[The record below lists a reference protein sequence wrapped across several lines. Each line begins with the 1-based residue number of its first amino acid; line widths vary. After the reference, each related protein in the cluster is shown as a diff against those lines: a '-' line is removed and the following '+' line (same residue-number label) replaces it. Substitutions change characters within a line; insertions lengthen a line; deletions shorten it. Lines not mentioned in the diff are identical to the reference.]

1 MKLTYGELKEQIRDL
16 GFEDTSSMEEYNTVV
31 KNAANR
37 SIQYIYSDLVL
48 QLRGYYKVTLSTPEE
63 EWEGLRPLPI
73 TDLTTDDFVIDLPEN
88 LLVLVPLL
96 AGHFVWLDD
105 DVQKSVMYWND
116 YDEMRNGILAA
127 CLGDTRAVIKGGIG
141 W

>member
-1 MKLTYGELKEQIRDL
+1 MTYGEFKQEIRDL
-16 GFEDTSSMEEYNTVV
+16 GFEDDSSMEEYSTIVR
-31 KNAANR
+31 NAANR
-37 SIQYIYSDLVL
+37 SIQYIYSDIVIRFKTYFK
-48 QLRGYYKVTLSTPEE
+48 QLLSTEDR
-63 EWEGLRPLPI
+63 EWEALRPLPI
-73 TDLTTDDFVIDLPEN
+73 TVLTTDDFVIDLPEP

-116 YDEMRNGILAA
+116 YDEMKNGIVAGFLSDMKA
-127 CLGDTRAVIKGGIG
+127 TIKGGIG

>member
-1 MKLTYGELKEQIRDL
+1 MKESAIFPFK
-16 GFEDTSSMEEYNTVV
+16 
-31 KNAANR
+31 K
-37 SIQYIYSDLVL
+37 
-48 QLRGYYKVTLSTPEE
+48 TLSTPEV
-63 EWEGLRPLPI
+63 EWEAFRPLPI
-73 TDLTTDDFVIDLPEN
+73 TELTTDDFVIDLPEP

-116 YDEMRNGILAA
+116 YDEMRQGILAA
-127 CLGDTRAVIKGGIG
+127 CLSDSKAVITGGIG

>member
-1 MKLTYGELKEQIRDL
+1 MTYGEFKQEIRDL
-16 GFEDTSSMEEYNTVV
+16 GFEDDSSMEEYSTIVR
-31 KNAANR
+31 NAANR
-37 SIQYIYSDLVL
+37 SIQYIYSDLVIRFKTYFK
-48 QLRGYYKVTLSTPEE
+48 QLLSTEDR
-63 EWEGLRPLPI
+63 EWEALRPLPI
-73 TDLTTDDFVIDLPEN
+73 TVLTTDDFVIDLPEP

-116 YDEMRNGILAA
+116 YDEMKNGIVAGFLSDMKA
-127 CLGDTRAVIKGGIG
+127 TIKGGIG

>member
-1 MKLTYGELKEQIRDL
+1 MTYGELKEQIRDL
-16 GFEDTSSMEEYNTVV
+16 GFEDTSSMEEYSTVV

-37 SIQYIYSDLVL
+37 SIQYIYSDLVI
-48 QLRGYYKVTLSTPEE
+48 QLKSYFKKTLSTPEV
-63 EWEGLRPLPI
+63 EWEAFRPLPI
-73 TDLTTDDFVIDLPEN
+73 TELTTDDFVIDLPEP

-116 YDEMRNGILAA
+116 YDEMRQGILAA
-127 CLGDTRAVIKGGIG
+127 CLSDSKAVITGGIG

>member
-1 MKLTYGELKEQIRDL
+1 MTYGELKEEIKDL

-37 SIQYIYSDLVL
+37 AIQYIFSDLVL
-48 QLRGYYKVTLSTPEE
+48 QLKAYFKVTLSTAEQ
-63 EWEGLRPLPI
+63 EWEAFRPLPI
-73 TDLTTDDFVIDLPEN
+73 NDFTTDDFVIDLPEP

-105 DVQKSVMYWND
+105 DVQKSVTYWND
-116 YDEMRNGILAA
+116 YEDMKNGILAA
-127 CLGDTRAVIKGGIG
+127 CLGDSRARITGGIG

>member
-1 MKLTYGELKEQIRDL
+1 MTYGELKEEIRDL
-16 GFEDTSSMEEYNTVV
+16 GFEDESSMEEYNTVV

-37 SIQYIYSDLVL
+37 SIQYIFSDLVL
-48 QLRGYYKVTLSTPEE
+48 QLKGYFKQTLSTPEE
-63 EWEGLRPLPI
+63 EWEAFRPLPI
-73 TDLTTDDFVIDLPEN
+73 TDFTTDDFVIDLPEP

-116 YDEMRNGILAA
+116 YEEMKNGILAA
-127 CLGDTRAVIKGGIG
+127 CLNNTKARITGGIG

>member
-1 MKLTYGELKEQIRDL
+1 MTYGELKEEIRDL
-16 GFEDTSSMEEYNTVV
+16 GFEDTSSMTEYSTVV

-48 QLRGYYKVTLSTPEE
+48 QLKGYFKQTLSTAEE
-63 EWEGLRPLPI
+63 EWEPLRPLPI
-73 TDLTTDDFVIDLPEN
+73 TDLTTDDFVIDLPEP

-116 YDEMRNGILAA
+116 YEEMKNGILAA
-127 CLGDTRAVIKGGIG
+127 CFADRKATITGGIG

>member
-1 MKLTYGELKEQIRDL
+1 MTYGELKEEIKDL
-16 GFEDTSSMEEYNTVV
+16 GFEDTSSMEEYITVV

-37 SIQYIYSDLVL
+37 SIQYIYSDVVT
-48 QLRGYYKVTLSTPEE
+48 QLRGYFKQTLSTPEE

-73 TDLTTDDFVIDLPEN
+73 TDLTTDDFVIDLPEP

-96 AGHFVWLDD
+96 ASHFVWLDD
-105 DVQKSVMYWND
+105 DIQKSVMYWND
-116 YDEMRNGILAA
+116 YEEMKNGIMAA
-127 CLGDTRAVIKGGIG
+127 CFRDSKARITGGIG

>member
-1 MKLTYGELKEQIRDL
+1 MTYGELKEQIKDL
-16 GFEDTSSMEEYNTVV
+16 GFEDTSSMNEYQTVV
-31 KNAANR
+31 KNALNR
-37 SIQYIYSDLVL
+37 SIQYIYSDLVI
-48 QLRGYYKVTLSTPEE
+48 QLKAYFKKTLSTPEE
-63 EWEGLRPLPI
+63 EWEAFRPLPI
-73 TDLTTDDFVIDLPEN
+73 TELTTDDFVIDLPEP

-116 YDEMRNGILAA
+116 YDEMRSGILAA
-127 CLGDTRAVIKGGIG
+127 CLSDSRAKITGGIG

>member
-1 MKLTYGELKEQIRDL
+1 MTYGEFKQEIRDL
-16 GFEDTSSMEEYNTVV
+16 GFEDDSSMEEYNTIVR
-31 KNAANR
+31 NAANR
-37 SIQYIYSDLVL
+37 SIQYIYSDLVIRFKTYFK
-48 QLRGYYKVTLSTPEE
+48 QLLSTEDR
-63 EWEGLRPLPI
+63 EWEALRPLPI
-73 TDLTTDDFVIDLPEN
+73 TVLTTDDFVIDLPEP

-116 YDEMRNGILAA
+116 YEEMRNGIVAA
-127 CLGDTRAVIKGGIG
+127 FLSDTKATIKGGIG